1 MANNA
6 LTNFQCPN
14 CNGPLTFDPGLQ
26 KLKCGNCGSTFAP
39 AEIEEHYDKQ
49 VALSVEE
56 GQKEYSA
63 EDTLQ
68 WSEEDAQNL
77 RAYNCPSC
85 GAQLI
90 ADKNT
95 AATSCPYCGNP
106 TIVPA
111 QFSGALKPD
120 YVIPF
125 KMNKDEAIKK
135 LSDFYGGKP
144 LLPNAFKE
152 RNHIEEIKGV
162 YVPFWLYDGTAD
174 ADMAFRGTISHS
186 HREGDYTVTVTE
198 NYSILRQG
206 TVEFNRVPADG
217 SSKMPDDFMDAIEP
231 FNYREMIP
239 FELGYLSGYLADRYD
254 ITATQDRSR
263 VNRRM
268 RTSAADKIRET
279 ISGGYHTLFP
289 RRSNIYIREDKV
301 HYAFLPVWMLT
312 TKWQG
317 KTYMFAMNGQTGKM
331 IGDDLPIDTGKSV
344 LYFFGILLIGMIL
357 IGILMFVA
365 F

>member
-14 CNGPLTFDPGLQ
+14 CNGPLTFDPGSQ
-26 KLKCGNCGSTFAP
+26 KLKCGNCGSAFAP

-49 VALSVEE
+49 VALSIEE

-111 QFSGALKPD
+111 QFSGVLKPD

-135 LSDFYGGKP
+135 LSDFYNGKP

-174 ADMAFRGTISHS
+174 VDMAFRGTISHS

-206 TVEFNRVPADG
+206 TVQFNRVPADG
-217 SSKMPDDFMDAIEP
+217 SSKMPDEFMDAIEP
-231 FNYREMIP
+231 YNYNEMIP
-239 FELGYLSGYLADRYD
+239 FEMGYMTGSLADRYD
-254 ITATQDRSR
+254 VTAEQDRNR
-263 VNRRM
+263 VNTRM
-268 RTSAADKIRET
+268 RTSSADKIRET
-279 ISGGYHTLFP
+279 VRGYHTLLP

-357 IGILMFVA
+357 TGILLFVV